1 MLINIFVTSPK
12 TSKKEFV
19 CISNILQNLRL
30 PLLGHVYV
38 QMIIWTN
45 STLEWNQQN
54 QPCGIFSV
62 FCCLFINLWAL

>member
-38 QMIIWTN
+38 QMII
-45 STLEWNQQN
+45 
-54 QPCGIFSV
+54 
-62 FCCLFINLWAL
+62 